1 MRYKIEDQNGLYFLT
16 MTIVEWIDLFTRPVY
31 KDIVIESLKYC
42 QKEKGLVV
50 SAYVIMPSHLH
61 LILNTNNE
69 KGLSNIIQDFKSY
82 TANQILNYVKDK
94 QKLESRR
101 EWLLNHFAF
110 NARKNKRHSQHQIWQ
125 KDNHPIMLY
134 SPKVIRQKLDYL
146 HYNPVKDKI
155 VSRPEEYV
163 YSSASNYKDGSGILE
178 VSVMEDIWDDTGYV
192 MTGL

>member
-69 KGLSNIIQDFKSY
+69 KGLSNICLLY
-82 TANQILNYVKDK
+82 TSPSPRDATL
-94 QKLESRR
+94 SRM
-101 EWLLNHFAF
+101 
-110 NARKNKRHSQHQIWQ
+110 
-125 KDNHPIMLY
+125 P
-134 SPKVIRQKLDYL
+134 
-146 HYNPVKDKI
+146 
-155 VSRPEEYV
+155 
-163 YSSASNYKDGSGILE
+163 SSA
-178 VSVMEDIWDDTGYV
+178 
-192 MTGL
+192 

>member
-1 MRYKIEDQNGLYFLT
+1 MCIRD
-16 MTIVEWIDLFTRPVY
+16 
-31 KDIVIESLKYC
+31 S
-42 QKEKGLVV
+42 
-50 SAYVIMPSHLH
+50 
-61 LILNTNNE
+61 TNNE